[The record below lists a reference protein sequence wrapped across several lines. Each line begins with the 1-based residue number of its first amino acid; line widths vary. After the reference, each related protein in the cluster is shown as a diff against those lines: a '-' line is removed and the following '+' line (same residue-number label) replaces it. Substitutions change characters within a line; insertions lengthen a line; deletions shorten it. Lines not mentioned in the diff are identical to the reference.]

1 MAALKKASA
10 GRRGEGGGEVVVIN
24 MSIIHPF
31 EPNLELNTV
40 FKDGYGELDN
50 FRGIMYQPLITLV

>member
-10 GRRGEGGGEVVVIN
+10 GREGGEGFVIN

-31 EPNLELNTV
+31 ELNLELNTV
-40 FKDGYGELDN
+40 FKDGYEELDN
-50 FRGIMYQPLITLV
+50 FRGIMYQPLIPLV